1 MVDSLKALDPER
13 PIREADCLGCICC
26 EVGQGGDYGVAKWS
40 RWQAMCVDARGR
52 KGERAGR
59 VAEGDGAL
67 NRAVDLKTR
76 THMATA

>member
-1 MVDSLKALDPER
+1 
-13 PIREADCLGCICC
+13 
-26 EVGQGGDYGVAKWS
+26 
-40 RWQAMCVDARGR
+40 MCVDARGR